1 MHTCLCSRCRR
12 YAHVCV
18 WTHVLMHMCI
28 HTEAKDQSPV
38 SFSTL
43 FRLLFETRFLTKPG
57 ACQLCRLTGQQ
68 APKIC
73 LSPALLCWGTST
85 HHSVWLCF
93 SMGSGVPNWCLQAC
107 ASSTLLTKPFLQT
120 LISFFKWLLHCN
132 CDINDQVLL
141 QFKAHWSQDT
151 KTWIKVVNLALERQ

>member
-85 HHSVWLCF
+85 HHLSDYVFPWVLGFPTDVSKLVHQALYWPSHF
-93 SMGSGVPNWCLQAC
+93 SRPLYHSLSGYYTAIVTLMIKFYY
-107 ASSTLLTKPFLQT
+107 SSKHIDHKILKHELKS
-120 LISFFKWLLHCN
+120 LI
-132 CDINDQVLL
+132 
-141 QFKAHWSQDT
+141 
-151 KTWIKVVNLALERQ
+151 